1 MDQPLHSAHAQPV
14 ARHDPAKRR
23 GALRSVNCGE
33 DRAVPWRPA
42 APCLPA
48 SGAASTA
55 ASDELAP
62 MLLGTWRLIDAA
74 LVPVIGAGG
83 ACALYERSLQLAVS
97 AHPWL
102 GAADGGGLSAR
113 DVAAWRAALAS
124 QDAVEA
130 TNACGA
136 LLLAADRLLAGLV
149 GLSLAKRLLQPV
161 WHGVRLLPPG
171 R

>member
-1 MDQPLHSAHAQPV
+1 MDQLQQSAHAEPT
-14 ARHDPAKRR
+14 ARSDPATHRLT
-23 GALRSVNCGE
+23 LRSVNCGE
-33 DRAVPWRPA
+33 DRAVPGPQSA
-42 APCLPA
+42 TGMPA
-48 SGAASTA
+48 SGADSRA

-83 ACALYERSLQLAVS
+83 ARALYERSLQLAVS

-102 GAADGGGLSAR
+102 GASDGGALAAR
-113 DVAAWRAALAS
+113 DAAAWRAVLAA
-124 QDAVEA
+124 QDTVEA

-149 GLSLAKRLLQPV
+149 GPSLAQRLLQPV
-161 WHGVRLLPPG
+161 WHGVRLLPSG

>member
-1 MDQPLHSAHAQPV
+1 MDQPLQCAQAEAI
-14 ARHDPAKRR
+14 ARDDPATRR
-23 GALRSVNCGE
+23 VVLRSVNSGA
-33 DRAVPWRPA
+33 DKVVPWPRA
-42 APCLPA
+42 ATGLPA
-48 SGAASTA
+48 CRAPSEAVSA
-55 ASDELAP
+55 ELAP

-83 ACALYERSLQLAVS
+83 ARALYERSLQLAVA

-102 GAADGGGLSAR
+102 GAPHGGALAAR
-113 DVAAWRAALAS
+113 DAAAWRAALAS

-149 GLSLAKRLLQPV
+149 GPSLAQRLLQPV
-161 WHGVRLLPPG
+161 WDGVRLLPSG